1 MVSSM
6 TIGAMAFSIV
16 FSIVLFVG
24 LIVFYKRKV
33 GIYVK
38 PLIIG
43 TIGFLVVTQ
52 VLEKALH
59 FVVFTNFPNFPGHP
73 WLFGLYG
80 GLAAGVFE
88 ELGRFVLFTWL
99 LKKYLD
105 YKGGI
110 SFGIGWGGIEAVA
123 LTLMMMVPNLMFAVM
138 INQGTFESSL
148 GGGIPGEQLAM
159 IKETLLNQGSSY
171 YLLASVERFFA
182 AFMQIALS
190 LLVLLG
196 VVRRRFAY
204 VIYAILI
211 HAVIDYPVAFYQT
224 GHIKSL
230 WIIELYLAV
239 IGLGSMW
246 FIRRM
251 REVLE

>member
-1 MVSSM
+1 M
-6 TIGAMAFSIV
+6 GALAFSIV

-43 TIGFLVVTQ
+43 AIRFLVFTQ

-59 FVVFTNFPNFPGHP
+59 YVVFTNFPSFPGHP

-110 SFGIGWGGIEAVA
+110 SFGTGWGGIEAVA
-123 LTLMMMVPNLMFAVM
+123 LTLMMMVPNLIFATL

-148 GGGIPGEQLAM
+148 GGKIPVEHLAM

-196 VVRRRFAY
+196 VVRGRFAY

-211 HAVIDYPVAFYQT
+211 HAVIDFPIAFYQT

-230 WIIELYLAV
+230 WIIELYIAL
-239 IGLGSMW
+239 IGLCSMW